1 MASPLVSFQNVSK
14 AFGSK
19 TAVRDLSFT
28 VERGEIFGLL
38 GPNGAGKTTTLRMLL
53 GLVTRDAGA
62 IEIFG
67 GALDEGKKDRIGYM
81 PEERGLYN
89 QMRMWDCLIYFARL
103 KNLSAQ
109 QAQTRVKAWLQRLDL
124 WEHRAKKF
132 QELSRG
138 LAQKAQLLAAVVHE
152 PELLIVDEPFANLD
166 PVNVQ
171 AGQALMR
178 EWRAQ
183 GRAVILSSHQLH
195 LVERVCDRILLMDQ
209 GRARL
214 YGSLAEIQRAFAP
227 QAVLVRGRAD
237 FATLP
242 HVIAARE
249 KQEGWQLTLSNAV
262 TPSEWLRQIAQRED
276 VVLERFEIAT
286 APLDEIF
293 LQLVRSGV
301 EIEK

>member
-1 MASPLVSFQNVSK
+1 MAPPLVSFQNVSK
-14 AFGSK
+14 AFGNKS
-19 TAVRDLSFT
+19 AVRELSFT

-38 GPNGAGKTTTLRMLL
+38 GPNGAGKTTTLRLLL
-53 GLVTRDAGA
+53 GLLTVDAGT

-89 QMRMWDCLIYFARL
+89 QMRVWDNLIYFARL

-109 QAQTRVKAWLQRLDL
+109 EAQTRVAAWLHRLDL

-166 PVNVQ
+166 PLNVQ

-195 LVERVCDRILLMDQ
+195 LVERMCDRILLIHH

-214 YGSLAEIQRAFAP
+214 YGPLHEIQRAFAP
-227 QAVLVRGRAD
+227 HAVLVRGRGA
-237 FATLP
+237 FAALP
-242 HVIAARE
+242 YVIDARE
-249 KQEGWQLTLSNAV
+249 KPEGWQLTLSDAI
-262 TPSEWLRQIAQRED
+262 TPTEWLRQMAQRND
-276 VVLERFEIAT
+276 VLLEHFQIAS

-293 LQLVRSGV
+293 LHLVRNDIASN
-301 EIEK
+301 